1 MNITANMKII
11 GQEKLLAVGDV
22 ILDDLIEIQQ
32 VKVFQ
37 NGEETRVYFPKRK
50 VGKEEKEVVRFT
62 DPEIQKKVETAVLQE
77 VARLVRE
84 NVGWDYCM

>member
-37 NGEETRVYFPKRK
+37 NGEETRVYFPKRN
-50 VGKEEKEVVRFT
+50 VGKEEKEVVHFT
-62 DPEIQKKVETAVLQE
+62 DPEIKKKVETAVLQKVE
-77 VARLVRE
+77 
-84 NVGWDYCM
+84 GWSERMSDGTTA

>member
-37 NGEETRVYFPKRK
+37 N
-50 VGKEEKEVVRFT
+50 
-62 DPEIQKKVETAVLQE
+62 
-77 VARLVRE
+77 
-84 NVGWDYCM
+84 